1 MRSGHN
7 LQSVAANYR
16 MAASPL
22 TPLSSYPGLRYSTV
36 HSTAQLSTM
45 QYMTQ
50 YPDLRTKIVLIT
62 GAGSGIGAATARYFA
77 SQACRWQGQ
86 VNI

>member
-1 MRSGHN
+1 
-7 LQSVAANYR
+7 
-16 MAASPL
+16 
-22 TPLSSYPGLRYSTV
+22 
-36 HSTAQLSTM
+36 M
-45 QYMTQ
+45 QYIVYVQ

-86 VNI
+86 VNIYLMLANITCCPRQAVSAGPHPVLAGGCEG